1 MTSAGVIAASVAFI
15 ARRLAQALLV
25 MLAILVIAFAVR
37 SALGDPLREIVGEAV
52 PEAERE
58 ALRHELGLDAP
69 WPVQLGRYLAG
80 AAHGDLGT
88 SLIYKRPTLET
99 VLAKFPASLE
109 LVLAAS
115 LIVLLLSLPAGIY
128 CAVWPRALGARLIL
142 GLSVLGLSV
151 PVFLTGIFLIT
162 IFSVWLGMLPAFGR
176 GATLRIGLWETGLL
190 TLDGL
195 KHLILPALTLSS
207 IMLPLFIRLVRGAML
222 DELGHDYVRTARAKG
237 ARPLRV
243 WLVHALRNALIP
255 LVAVGGL
262 QVGTLI
268 AYTLLTETV
277 FQWPGMGFLFLE
289 AVTRSDIPLITTY
302 LVAVGFLF
310 VVVNTLVDIASL
322 MLDPRIS
329 LEGAR

>member
-1 MTSAGVIAASVAFI
+1 MRAIAAGLAFLG
-15 ARRLAQALLV
+15 RRLTQAMLV
-25 MLAILVIAFAVR
+25 MLAILIIAFAVR
-37 SALGDPLREIVGEAV
+37 AALGDPLREIMGEAV
-52 PEAERE
+52 PESERE
-58 ALRHELGLDAP
+58 ELRHQLGLDAP
-69 WPVQLGRYLAG
+69 WPVQLVRYLGG
-80 AAHGDLGT
+80 AVQGDLGT
-88 SLIYKRPTLET
+88 STIYKRPTLE
-99 VLAKFPASLE
+99 VILAKFPASFE
-109 LVLAAS
+109 LVLGAS
-115 LIVLLLSLPAGIY
+115 LIVLLLSVPAGVY
-128 CAVWPRALGARLIL
+128 CAVRPRAFGAKLIL
-142 GLSVLGLSV
+142 GLSVLGISI

-162 IFSVWLGMLPAFGR
+162 IFSVWLGFLPAFGR
-176 GATLRIGLWETGLL
+176 GETVNLGFWQTGLL

-243 WLVHALRNALIP
+243 WLVHALRNALLP

-262 QVGTLI
+262 QIGTLI

-289 AVTRSDIPLITTY
+289 AVTRADIPLITTY
-302 LVAVGFLF
+302 LVFVGLLF
-310 VVVNTLVDIASL
+310 VITNTIVDIVSL

-329 LEGAR
+329 LEGTR